1 MRLYRGA
8 IEYPKGVFG
17 DGNGLIC
24 GEISCSEN
32 GTEGKVGSAGD
43 SGVPRLLASH
53 RDPLLRWSAAIKV
66 FADS

>member
-24 GEISCSEN
+24 GEISCCEN
-32 GTEGKVGSAGD
+32 GTEGKVGSAG
-43 SGVPRLLASH
+43 PIASRASSH
-53 RDPLLRWSAAIKV
+53 IDLRQAQI
-66 FADS
+66 